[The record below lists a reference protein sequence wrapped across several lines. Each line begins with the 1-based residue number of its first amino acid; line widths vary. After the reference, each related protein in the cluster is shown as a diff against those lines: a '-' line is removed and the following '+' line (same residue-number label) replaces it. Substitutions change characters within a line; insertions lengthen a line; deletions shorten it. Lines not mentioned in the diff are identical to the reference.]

1 MEDAC
6 PPSEAEEAVSPGPDL
21 GRRPSLVELLPSC
34 EDGRLEGSTV
44 DTKAE
49 AEEAT
54 SPRPTS
60 TALYSLSS
68 ASDIATET
76 SNTWLAA
83 ALAAGSAVPLSI
95 ALAATLAAACRR
107 TDLVVL
113 LGITFALLVA
123 STSVRASTS
132 LSASQ
137 AARCVLLVPL
147 GGHAAFAGRVA
158 LPLLTSDLLTQS
170 AAAAAALLIAAF
182 TTLFEMAAL
191 RSPRTPSLIVIS
203 VAASLMSGLSIA
215 FAARAAL
222 PSKAAAGTALPALQ
236 TVLAAAAVA
245 SVLSLAHGS
254 GRWAIPAISLAVS
267 PVIWRDTTTAPL
279 GNSCGMYEGRSH
291 RSRRCARRLGSVLAS
306 LVPYVL
312 GLGAVL
318 AGIFLGLPGLG
329 IALVPLCYWLARTI
343 GTAASLAARPAHS
356 SASLRRRLARVAGWF
371 AELAPASLLGAMA
384 EPRAFAIA
392 HSSIWDAA
400 RRRGLVAL
408 MAACGAAAEAAAGTW
423 GKAGAGGS
431 IALYSV
437 LLAMLLA
444 EAWLATRTGF
454 ADSEATTFSGRVSA
468 GSRETGTFSL
478 RLPVAES
485 RQTCRSSRI
494 ALATASSFDRP
505 VRPNA
510 SREVS
515 LASLPVAR
523 GLASAPSGPSLDMR
537 IGQAEPEPEASA
549 SAPRRRTLERCG
561 RCLRVT
567 LAIFFYGA
575 ALFFLAMWC
584 ATHDPAAARWAERH
598 SRLRGVNLGGWLVG
612 ERWLNVRWEGDG
624 YLFRRESNGEHD
636 DYTASQAR
644 WAEGTTAAV
653 LEFREKWYTRETLL
667 DIAEHGVESVRVP
680 FGYWITVDN
689 ESEAYPHIRGR
700 GLGYLDD
707 VVGWAEAANLSV
719 VLDLHGAP
727 GSQSGEQQSGYLSH
741 SWEQGD
747 WDAEGSLRAIE
758 AVAQRYAGRECVI
771 GVELLNEPL
780 LDASRVLDFYQR
792 GAEAVRRHMGEE
804 VAVIINL
811 YEAQSIPTH
820 AWASF
825 NWLPAHHPNI
835 VYDIHLYTCFHAAD
849 WVPLWFATGLMYEA
863 YAALASIAFRPTFVG
878 EWSNCI
884 SDWHGEVRCE
894 VDGMSASEKRD
905 MYRGFGGRQVRA
917 ILRGSRGGG
926 HFWTW
931 FHPNRDDI
939 DTLSQWDMKFAIEQD
954 LIPGF
959 VR

>member
-1 MEDAC
+1 MADIESTTVNSIDLYSIPAVLTVNTAVVDGTAAS
-6 PPSEAEEAVSPGPDL
+6 PRERAMIHLVGAVSFPL
-21 GRRPSLVELLPSC
+21 GV
-34 EDGRLEGSTV
+34 
-44 DTKAE
+44 
-49 AEEAT
+49 
-54 SPRPTS
+54 
-60 TALYSLSS
+60 
-68 ASDIATET
+68 
-76 SNTWLAA
+76 
-83 ALAAGSAVPLSI
+83 ALAVH
-95 ALAATLAAACRR
+95 
-107 TDLVVL
+107 
-113 LGITFALLVA
+113 LG
-123 STSVRASTS
+123 
-132 LSASQ
+132 
-137 AARCVLLVPL
+137 CG
-147 GGHAAFAGRVA
+147 GGHADLVA
-158 LPLLTSDLLTQS
+158 LLAAVLALSWAAMAIRVGAAFPGREALVVALTVLIGGHLAVVAPRHRLLLSDL
-170 AAAAAALLIAAF
+170 A
-182 TTLFEMAAL
+182 TT
-191 RSPRTPSLIVIS
+191 S
-203 VAASLMSGLSIA
+203 
-215 FAARAAL
+215 
-222 PSKAAAGTALPALQ
+222 
-236 TVLAAAAVA
+236 AAAAVA
-245 SVLSLAHGS
+245 VLIASLSVVFEAAAGRTATSPAFTAMLVVSVVASLLSVAFATATQSNVCRGYPTSSPKPVRATMQATIAAGAAAAVLSLARGS
-254 GRWAIPAISLAVS
+254 GRWILPAILLALSPVRWRRSNDAKAVPYHGRRCSFLRASLLSVAPSVLGVVSILVGILLARPGAGIAAIP
-267 PVIWRDTTTAPL
+267 
-279 GNSCGMYEGRSH
+279 
-291 RSRRCARRLGSVLAS
+291 
-306 LVPYVL
+306 L
-312 GLGAVL
+312 GLWLAHTVDSARALSIAALPSCSSPRAFLGRAVL
-318 AGIFLGLPGLG
+318 WSVVIMP
-329 IALVPLCYWLARTI
+329 P
-343 GTAASLAARPAHS
+343 
-356 SASLRRRLARVAGWF
+356 
-371 AELAPASLLGAMA
+371 SLLGAVA
-384 EPRAFAIA
+384 DPAAFALRPA
-392 HSSIWDAA
+392 SFCEAA
-400 RRRGLVAL
+400 RRRSLVAL
-408 MAACGAAAEAAAGTW
+408 MVACGMAAEVVAGTW
-423 GKAGAGGS
+423 DSAGGS
-431 IALYSV
+431 IALYALLGAALLTEAALAWWYPVTVAAVCDASSRRGGAV
-437 LLAMLLA
+437 KAEEAQRRRSRRLLQRCGQGVRAALAFSTYGFALFLLAM
-444 EAWLATRTGF
+444 W
-454 ADSEATTFSGRVSA
+454 VS
-468 GSRETGTFSL
+468 
-478 RLPVAES
+478 
-485 RQTCRSSRI
+485 
-494 ALATASSFDRP
+494 
-505 VRPNA
+505 
-510 SREVS
+510 
-515 LASLPVAR
+515 
-523 GLASAPSGPSLDMR
+523 
-537 IGQAEPEPEASA
+537 
-549 SAPRRRTLERCG
+549 
-561 RCLRVT
+561 
-567 LAIFFYGA
+567 
-575 ALFFLAMWC
+575 
-584 ATHDPAAARWAERH
+584 THDPAAARWAERH

-825 NWLPAHHPNI
+825 NWLPAAHYPNI

-884 SDWHGEVRCE
+884 SDWHGEVRRE

-905 MYRGFGGRQVRA
+905 MYRDFGGQQVRA